1 MYALRIFSIT
11 LCVRVPLKVGVG
23 FGIYNTNNKHVVL
36 TVKYNL
42 LRSRAHLWPI
52 DLYIY
57 CHLVQSY
64 QQQACDRTILNTPIE
79 LKCYTDTHTH
89 NRIDSG

>member
-1 MYALRIFSIT
+1 MRYVSWIFSLT

-52 DLYIY
+52 DL
-57 CHLVQSY
+57 
-64 QQQACDRTILNTPIE
+64 
-79 LKCYTDTHTH
+79 
-89 NRIDSG
+89 